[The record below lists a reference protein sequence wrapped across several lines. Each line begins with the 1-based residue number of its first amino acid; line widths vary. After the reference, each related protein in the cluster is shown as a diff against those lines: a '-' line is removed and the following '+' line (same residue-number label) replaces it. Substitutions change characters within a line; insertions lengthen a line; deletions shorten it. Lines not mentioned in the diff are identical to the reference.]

1 MLAKR
6 NFVLAVR
13 GGMRT
18 VSFGPSTRKLPVPA
32 DTAFS
37 RISMLRNVKGG
48 LCYDGCVFADD
59 HKRNFVVAIHER
71 IAHQIDLHPFWF
83 DKYGRYFNNK
93 QYITVDNR
101 HELLYTVYCKGEIE
115 ICILY

>member
-59 HKRNFVVAIHER
+59 DKSNFVVAIHER
-71 IAHQIDLHPFWF
+71 IAHQVDLYSYGF
-83 DKYGRYFNNK
+83 DKIGKIFLIINS
-93 QYITVDNR
+93 I
-101 HELLYTVYCKGEIE
+101 
-115 ICILY
+115 

>member
-37 RISMLRNVKGG
+37 RISMLWNVKGG

-71 IAHQIDLHPFWF
+71 IAHQIDLYAFGF
-83 DKYGRYFNNK
+83 DKREKIFLTINS
-93 QYITVDNR
+93 I
-101 HELLYTVYCKGEIE
+101 
-115 ICILY
+115 